1 MNSDPFELTSEE
13 DVEISIAAFRVQDQS
28 VLALACEHLTWKV
41 HDCLQEIQRLRTQID
56 AAVSLIDDC
65 AEVRTGADRLPQ
77 LIRETL
83 AQSPQS
89 EAGE

>member
-13 DVEISIAAFRVQDQS
+13 DVEISIAAFKLQDQS
-28 VLALACEHLTWKV
+28 VLALACEQLTWKV

-56 AAVSLIDDC
+56 SAISMIDDC
-65 AEVRTGADRLPQ
+65 AEVPNPSDRLPQ
-77 LIRETL
+77 SIRKTL
-83 AQSPQS
+83 THSRQS